1 MIGKTAWVYE
11 EIDKLYR
18 KPFHQAEM
26 KAGGDVEN
34 QENIQNEG
42 ELSPFKKKFKKHSN
56 VFSCNTS
63 LDL

>member
-1 MIGKTAWVYE
+1 
-11 EIDKLYR
+11 
-18 KPFHQAEM
+18 M